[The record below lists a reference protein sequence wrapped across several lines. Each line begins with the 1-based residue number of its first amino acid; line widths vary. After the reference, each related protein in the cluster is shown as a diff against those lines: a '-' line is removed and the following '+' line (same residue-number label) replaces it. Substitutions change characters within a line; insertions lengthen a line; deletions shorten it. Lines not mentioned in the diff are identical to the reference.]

1 MKKILIA
8 SMAVLLLSN
17 APVRAQKREI
27 LINSSADLA
36 GFDTKRLERLD
47 EAMNDWANKQY
58 MNGGV
63 ALIAKDGRIAW
74 FKAVGYNDIQKKEK
88 LQSDGIF
95 RIASQTK
102 AVTSVAIMMLYEEGK
117 ILLTDPVSKYI
128 PSFSKPTVLDKF
140 NAADSTYSTVP
151 AKREITIKD
160 LLTHTSGLGYAQ
172 IGSKE
177 ANAIYAKNKITAG
190 LGVKDD
196 NLLAAM
202 TRLGKLP
209 LMHQPGL
216 RFTYGLNVDVL
227 GCIVEIVSGT
237 TLSDFFQTRIFKP
250 LGMKDTYFTLPEE
263 KVSRLVNLYSED
275 AQGKLVSGSNN
286 LLNGPTAANYPLLKS
301 TYYSGGAGLSST
313 IFDYAIF
320 LQMLLNEGDYNG
332 ATLLSRS
339 SIRMMTMNQIA
350 DVNVG
355 DNKFGLGFEIET
367 VEGSTK
373 TPSNVGTYSWGGAF
387 STSYWVDPKERIVL
401 LFYRQLQ
408 NSSHGEVVEKFKAL
422 TYQAL
427 KN

>member
-1 MKKILIA
+1 
-8 SMAVLLLSN
+8 MAVLLLSN

-332 ATLLSRS
+332 AKLLSRS

-408 NSSHGEVVEKFKAL
+408 NSSHGDVVEKFKAL

>member
-332 ATLLSRS
+332 AKLLSRS

-408 NSSHGEVVEKFKAL
+408 NSSHGDVVEKFKAL

>member
-408 NSSHGEVVEKFKAL
+408 NSSHGDVVEKFKAL